1 MISVILP
8 VYNVEDYIE
17 ECLDSLLNQTI
28 GEENLEVILVD
39 DASTDNSVD
48 KIKSYKNKFTNLVLY
63 QYQKNNGSPGK
74 PRNKGVSLATGE
86 FIHFMDPDD
95 VLYENTYEILLKNIK
110 EKDDFVM
117 GKMVAFNEDGST
129 FQHVTFRNYK
139 MQKTYVST
147 NLKSTPFFAQVKVG
161 VVLKL
166 IRKQFYLEKNVH
178 FVEGMKNGKDKLVDA
193 MLYTMARHFTYIP
206 EPVYLYR
213 NRIEDENESLT
224 HGEISRSINND
235 IEAFSICRPYFSSEE
250 LEFFKINV
258 FRSLFWKIISEDF
271 LNSAESYKVKVLKEI
286 HNKILPINEQILKLY
301 MDNEATII
309 KLISKSEYELAI
321 KYIELFHNRRKSYY
335 RGSELLRKTREAKK
349 FISSKSYKLYS
360 LLSKY
365 NILR

>member
-8 VYNVEDYIE
+8 VYNAGDYIE

-28 GEENLEVILVD
+28 GEENLEVILID
-39 DASTDNSVD
+39 DASTDNSVE
-48 KIKSYKNKFTNLVLY
+48 KIKNFKNKFTNLVLY
-63 QYQKNNGSPGK
+63 QFKKNNGSPGK

-95 VLYENTYEILLKNIK
+95 VLYKNTYEILLDNMRD
-110 EKDDFVM
+110 KDDFVM
-117 GKMVAFNEDGST
+117 GKMIAFNEDGST

-147 NLKSTPFFAQVKVG
+147 KLKLVPFFAQVKVG

-166 IRKQFYLEKNVH
+166 IRKQFYLKNEIH
-178 FVEGMKNGKDKLVDA
+178 FVENMKNGEDKLVDT
-193 MLYTMARHFTYIP
+193 MLYTRANHFTYIP

-224 HGEISRSINND
+224 HGDINRSIKND
-235 IEAFSICRPYFSSEE
+235 IEAFGICRPYFSSEE

-258 FRSLFWKIISEDF
+258 FRSLLWKIISEEF
-271 LNSAESYKVKVLKEI
+271 INSDTSYKNEVLKEI
-286 HNKILPINEQILKLY
+286 QSKILPINKQVLKLY
-301 MDNEATII
+301 LDNEAAII
-309 KLISKSEYELAI
+309 KLISDCEYKLAI
-321 KYIELFHNRRKSYY
+321 QYIELFHNRRETFYI
-335 RGSELLRKTREAKK
+335 GSRLLRKTRESKK
-349 FISSKSYKLYS
+349 FINSKSYKLYS